1 MLVTEL
7 NQIPKATDSRKFNQN
22 LPTFFIMG
30 TPLGLVQTQTDLAA
44 SLVVVVVVVVVMKN
58 IDSTLMCNIISH
70 MVSIV
75 YILAC
80 GYTQ

>member
-7 NQIPKATDSRKFNQN
+7 NRIPKATDSRKFNQN

-44 SLVVVVVVVVVMKN
+44 SLVVVVVVVVMKN
-58 IDSTLMCNIISH
+58 IDATLMCNIYLTH
-70 MVSIV
+70 
-75 YILAC
+75 
-80 GYTQ
+80 G

>member
-7 NQIPKATDSRKFNQN
+7 NRIPKATDSRKFNQN

-44 SLVVVVVVVVVMKN
+44 SLVVVVVVVVVVMKN
-58 IDSTLMCNIISH
+58 IDSTLMCNIYLTH
-70 MVSIV
+70 
-75 YILAC
+75 
-80 GYTQ
+80 G